1 MKTEV
6 LFSSVQKRKKYEPL
20 TTEGLKTLES
30 LMASERKLRRKNSLR
45 KSQRKVSRQV
55 SSFAKDEELEKILQ
69 DIEVANK
76 YNPSS
81 KNAKKRPSV
90 GDDDDGLPPDEELDK
105 FFVDVEKRNAEL
117 QELLRAVES
126 ARDAESEGQLS
137 RITSAEERG
146 STESLVEELMKEL
159 DSVDCEKNSS
169 NGTIEMQKSSN
180 KVSKKMANCKIKAS
194 ASEQELDQMLAELLE
209 L

>member
-6 LFSSVQKRKKYEPL
+6 LFGSVHKGKKHEPL
-20 TTEGLKTLES
+20 IEERLKTLES
-30 LMASERKLRRKNSLR
+30 LMASERKLQRKNSLR
-45 KSQRKVSRQV
+45 KSQRTISRRV

-90 GDDDDGLPPDEELDK
+90 GDDDGLPPDEELDK

-117 QELLRAVES
+117 QELLRVVES
-126 ARDAESEGQLS
+126 TRDESEGQLS
-137 RITSAEERG
+137 RNTSAGERG

-159 DSVDCEKNSS
+159 DSVDCEKNNS
-169 NGTIEMQKSSN
+169 NGTRKMQKSPN
-180 KVSKKMANCKIKAS
+180 KVSKKKANCKIETS

>member
-6 LFSSVQKRKKYEPL
+6 LFGSVQKRKKHGPL
-20 TTEGLKTLES
+20 TEEGLKTLES
-30 LMASERKLRRKNSLR
+30 LMASERKLRRKNSLQ
-45 KSQRKVSRQV
+45 KSQRKVSRV
-55 SSFAKDEELEKILQ
+55 SSFAKDEELDKILQ

-90 GDDDDGLPPDEELDK
+90 GDDDDLPPDEELDK

-117 QELLRAVES
+117 QDLLQAVES
-126 ARDAESEGQLS
+126 KRDESDGQLS
-137 RITSAEERG
+137 RITSAGERG

-159 DSVDCEKNSS
+159 DSVDCEKNNS
-169 NGTIEMQKSSN
+169 NRTREIQKSSN
-180 KVSKKMANCKIKAS
+180 KVSKKMANCKLETS

>member
-6 LFSSVQKRKKYEPL
+6 LFGSVHKGKKHEPL
-20 TTEGLKTLES
+20 IEERLKTLES

-45 KSQRKVSRQV
+45 KSQRTISRRV

-90 GDDDDGLPPDEELDK
+90 GDDDGLPPDEELDK

-117 QELLRAVES
+117 QELLRVVES
-126 ARDAESEGQLS
+126 TRVESEGQLS
-137 RITSAEERG
+137 RNTSAGERG

-159 DSVDCEKNSS
+159 DSVDCEKNNS
-169 NGTIEMQKSSN
+169 NGTRKMQKSPN
-180 KVSKKMANCKIKAS
+180 KVSKKKANCKIETS

>member
-6 LFSSVQKRKKYEPL
+6 LFGSVQERKKHGDL
-20 TTEGLKTLES
+20 TEEGLKTLES
-30 LMASERKLRRKNSLR
+30 LMASERKLRTKNSLQ
-45 KSQRKVSRQV
+45 KSQRKLSRV
-55 SSFAKDEELEKILQ
+55 NSFAKDEELEKILQ

-90 GDDDDGLPPDEELDK
+90 GEDDGVPPDEELNK

-117 QELLRAVES
+117 QDLLQAVES
-126 ARDAESEGQLS
+126 TRDESDGQLS
-137 RITSAEERG
+137 RITSAGERG
-146 STESLVEELMKEL
+146 STESLVDELIKEL
-159 DSVDCEKNSS
+159 DSVDCEKNNSKR
-169 NGTIEMQKSSN
+169 TREMPKNSN
-180 KVSKKMANCKIKAS
+180 KVFKKMANCKLKTS

>member
-6 LFSSVQKRKKYEPL
+6 LFGSVQNRKKHKPL
-20 TTEGLKTLES
+20 TDEGLKALES
-30 LMASERKLRRKNSLR
+30 LMASEREVWRKNSLR
-45 KSQRKVSRQV
+45 KSQRKVCRRV

-69 DIEVANK
+69 DIEVTNK

-81 KNAKKRPSV
+81 KNDKKRPLV
-90 GDDDDGLPPDEELDK
+90 ENDGGLPPDEELDK

-126 ARDAESEGQLS
+126 TRDESEGQLS
-137 RITSAEERG
+137 MVTSAGERG

-159 DSVDCEKNSS
+159 DSVDCEKHNS
-169 NGTIEMQKSSN
+169 NGTREMQKSSN
-180 KVSKKMANCKIKAS
+180 KVSKKMTNCKIETS
-194 ASEQELDQMLAELLE
+194 ASEQELDQMLTELLE

>member
-6 LFSSVQKRKKYEPL
+6 LFGSVHKGKKHEPL
-20 TTEGLKTLES
+20 TEERLKTLES

-45 KSQRKVSRQV
+45 KSQRTISRRV

-90 GDDDDGLPPDEELDK
+90 GDDDGLPPDEELDK

-117 QELLRAVES
+117 QELLRVVES
-126 ARDAESEGQLS
+126 TRVESEGQLS
-137 RITSAEERG
+137 RNTSAGERG

-159 DSVDCEKNSS
+159 DSVDCEKNNS
-169 NGTIEMQKSSN
+169 NGTRKMQKSPN
-180 KVSKKMANCKIKAS
+180 KVSKKKANCKIETS

>member
-6 LFSSVQKRKKYEPL
+6 LFGSVQNRKKHEPL
-20 TTEGLKTLES
+20 TDERLKTLES
-30 LMASERKLRRKNSLR
+30 LMASERKVWRKNSLR
-45 KSQRKVSRQV
+45 KSQRKVSRRV

-81 KNAKKRPSV
+81 KNAKKRSSV
-90 GDDDDGLPPDEELDK
+90 DNDGGLPPDEELDK

-117 QELLRAVES
+117 QELLRAVERT
-126 ARDAESEGQLS
+126 RDESEGQLS
-137 RITSAEERG
+137 RVTSAGVRG

-159 DSVDCEKNSS
+159 DSVDCEKHNS
-169 NGTIEMQKSSN
+169 NGTREMQKSSN
-180 KVSKKMANCKIKAS
+180 KVAKKMTNSKIEAS
-194 ASEQELDQMLAELLE
+194 ASEQELDQMLTELLE